1 MFNLRKKNLGKLDK
15 KVVLILVTLLIFGLV
30 VLYSAT
36 KSLPNKNIIGQV
48 ISTILGIIAIVII
61 LLIDTDF
68 IKRIYMHIYIVC
80 ILLLIMVLIFG
91 TGKEQ
96 WGSNSWIVLG
106 PIRFQPAEIVKIGFI
121 ISFSRYIEINIKNIN
136 MPKVL
141 LKVLIFALIPIG
153 LILLQPDAGTAMV
166 FMFIV
171 IIMLYSAGVKLKY
184 FFMALGAGILSLP
197 FIYMSLKD
205 FQKKRILTFLNP
217 EHDTSDASYQAI
229 QGKIAIGSG
238 KFFGKGFLQGSQSQY
253 NFIPEKQTDYIF
265 PVLVEEFG
273 FLGGGIVIAL
283 YGGLLYRF
291 VVLAKNCTQEFS
303 KLIIMGLSAMFLF
316 HIFENIGMTLGIM
329 PVTGIPL
336 PFFSYGGTFQLIN
349 LISVG
354 IILSVSIQ
362 KDALSFE

>member
-15 KVVLILVTLLIFGLV
+15 KLVLILLTLLVYGLI
-30 VLYSAT
+30 VLFSAT
-36 KSLPNKNIIGQV
+36 KSLGSKTIFAQV
-48 ISTILGIIAIVII
+48 VATILGLIAIIFI

-68 IKRIYMHIYIVC
+68 LKQNYKVIYIAS
-80 ILLLIMVLIFG
+80 IALLVLVLIIG
-91 TGKEQ
+91 TGREQ

-121 ISFSRYIEINIKNIN
+121 ISFSRIIEINIKTIN
-136 MPKVL
+136 HPKTL
-141 LKVLIFALIPIG
+141 LKVLIFALIPVI

-166 FMFIV
+166 FIFIIAV
-171 IIMLYSAGVKLKY
+171 MLFAAGVKMKY
-184 FFMALGAGILSLP
+184 FFMALGLGIASLP
-197 FIYMSLKD
+197 FIYLSLED

-217 EHDTSDASYQAI
+217 EHDTSDSSYQAI

-238 KFFGKGFLQGSQSQY
+238 KFFGKGFLKGTQSQF

-273 FLGGGIVIAL
+273 FLGGGILIAL

-291 VVLAKNCTQEFS
+291 VVLAKNSNQIFS
-303 KLIIMGLSAMFLF
+303 KLVIMGLSAMFLF

-362 KDALSFE
+362 KEALSFE